1 MEKLDNNEIFEN
13 VKRIIKGSIFAIVLS
28 IILLLIF
35 AIVLTYTNL
44 EENTIKPI
52 IIVITGISILIG
64 SSIST
69 LTIKK
74 NGMVNGGIV
83 GLTYM
88 LIMLIISGVTSK
100 GLTFNIYSIAMILV
114 SILMGIIGG
123 ILGVNLR

>member
-1 MEKLDNNEIFEN
+1 MEKLNNNEIFKN

-28 IILLLIF
+28 ITLLLIF

-83 GLTYM
+83 GFTYI

-123 ILGVNLR
+123 IIGVNLR

>member
-1 MEKLDNNEIFEN
+1 MEKLNNNEMLDNI
-13 VKRIIKGSIFAIVLS
+13 KRIIKGSIFAI
-28 IILLLIF
+28 IFTAILLLIF

-52 IIVITGISILIG
+52 IIVITGISVLIG

-74 NGMVNGGIV
+74 NGMLNGGIV
-83 GLTYM
+83 GLTYI
-88 LIMLIISGVTSK
+88 LIMLIISSITSK
-100 GLTFNIYSIAMILV
+100 GLTFNVYSIMMILI

-123 ILGVNLR
+123 IIGVNLR